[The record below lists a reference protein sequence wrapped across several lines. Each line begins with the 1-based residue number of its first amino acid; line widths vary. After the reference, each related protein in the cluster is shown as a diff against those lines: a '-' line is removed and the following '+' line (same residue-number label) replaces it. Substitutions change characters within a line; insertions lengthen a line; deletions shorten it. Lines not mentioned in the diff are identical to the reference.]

1 MTSMPEIK
9 SATVLP
15 EMRCNGCGAKVGASI
30 LSQVMAKLKPVSHDN
45 IIIGLNSPDD
55 ASVIQMN
62 HSLLVQSVDSFRAI
76 VDDPYLFGQIAA
88 LHALSDLFAM
98 NAQPH
103 SALAIVTLPHAD
115 EVIVEREMTQLMQGA
130 VKVLNEHDCALVGG
144 HSSEST
150 EMSLGFSVNGFVE
163 NKALM
168 TKSNC
173 QVGDILIITQ
183 ALGTGALFAAHA
195 QHKAEGEWIEQAVAG
210 MLLSNHQASKI
221 FFQHQA
227 KACTDVTGFGLL
239 GHLLEMLKPVRLSA
253 TLNLADLPV
262 LSGVLNC
269 FEQDI
274 KSSLYQQNSQIEAH
288 IVDNE
293 NWQKQSNY
301 PLLFDPQTSGGLL
314 ATVPPSQSEQCL
326 SALRNAGYADAVV
339 IGCVTDGGV
348 AGDACINLN

>member
-1 MTSMPEIK
+1 
-9 SATVLP
+9 
-15 EMRCNGCGAKVGASI
+15 
-30 LSQVMAKLKPVSHDN
+30 
-45 IIIGLNSPDD
+45 
-55 ASVIQMN
+55 
-62 HSLLVQSVDSFRAI
+62 
-76 VDDPYLFGQIAA
+76 
-88 LHALSDLFAM
+88 
-98 NAQPH
+98 
-103 SALAIVTLPHAD
+103 
-115 EVIVEREMTQLMQGA
+115 
-130 VKVLNEHDCALVGG
+130 
-144 HSSEST
+144 
-150 EMSLGFSVNGFVE
+150 
-163 NKALM
+163 
-168 TKSNC
+168 
-173 QVGDILIITQ
+173 
-183 ALGTGALFAAHA
+183 
-195 QHKAEGEWIEQAVAG
+195 
-210 MLLSNHQASKI
+210 LLSNHQASKI